1 MHIDE
6 FRFCLGKL
14 ATSVGATLTIKK
26 TILHELVRL
35 AEPKLIEEGM
45 SLITEENFV
54 VVMMKSFRT
63 LVSKLNEYRVLIDSF
78 NASISKHRLPG
89 YLRPGQLLLGKYKIE
104 CVMSHADIIKQK
116 AYQYNSVFMA
126 PKFQEESAHSSEKSH
141 RTKRAKAASSAART
155 KSKGNTSSKD
165 SNVGPSSGRGGSNAG
180 DIQVQD
186 DPNDDAT
193 EDFYAVGQNYLT
205 LYSINYVYRLK
216 TNAIYEQG
224 RVYIFDVFIVQ
235 QDAKLAEF
243 YLFDNLWKETLI
255 LSQVSDPRLPRIV
268 SFGQLPEGIIYR
280 EIEESRGYSLEEY
293 IKQKVESKS
302 IKQKS
307 LLSAQKPTG
316 AQAAQNAASVP
327 SAA

>member
-89 YLRPGQLLLGKYKIE
+89 YLRPGQLLLGVYKIE
-104 CVMSHADIIKQK
+104 SVMSHADIIKQK

-126 PKFQEESAHSSEKSH
+126 PKF
-141 RTKRAKAASSAART
+141 
-155 KSKGNTSSKD
+155 
-165 SNVGPSSGRGGSNAG
+165 
-180 DIQVQD
+180 
-186 DPNDDAT
+186 
-193 EDFYAVGQNYLT
+193 
-205 LYSINYVYRLK
+205 
-216 TNAIYEQG
+216 
-224 RVYIFDVFIVQ
+224 
-235 QDAKLAEF
+235 
-243 YLFDNLWKETLI
+243 
-255 LSQVSDPRLPRIV
+255 
-268 SFGQLPEGIIYR
+268 
-280 EIEESRGYSLEEY
+280 
-293 IKQKVESKS
+293 
-302 IKQKS
+302 
-307 LLSAQKPTG
+307 
-316 AQAAQNAASVP
+316 
-327 SAA
+327 